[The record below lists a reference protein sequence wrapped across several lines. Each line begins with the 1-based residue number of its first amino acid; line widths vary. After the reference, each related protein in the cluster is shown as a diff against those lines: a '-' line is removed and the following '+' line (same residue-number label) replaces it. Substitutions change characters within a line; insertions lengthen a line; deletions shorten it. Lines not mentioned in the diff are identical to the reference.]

1 MWNGF
6 DLIPDSRLLILQKE
20 LEAYLLD
27 LDKQQEDGKKLEK
40 EIPYST
46 FYDDL
51 CLVRFFKGLATRELA
66 IPSASMLIPEKQ
78 LILRKL
84 TESQTKQLDYAA
96 KQLEFISL
104 QADEIEY
111 DHWILPFC
119 RYELAALHIRT
130 GEYKKARSEYQAALN
145 GGYNEDEA
153 GKQKKK
159 ASMETSLHIRVHN
172 AIAKLD
178 FLLALK
184 GESVAVPVEEDP
196 EQESDED
203 A

>member
-1 MWNGF
+1 M
-6 DLIPDSRLLILQKE
+6 
-20 LEAYLLD
+20 D
-27 LDKQQEDGKKLEK
+27 LDRQQEDGKKLEK
-40 EIPYST
+40 EIPYPT

-51 CLVRFFKGLATRELA
+51 CLARFFKGLATRELA
-66 IPSASMLIPEKQ
+66 VSSASMLIPEKQ
-78 LILRKL
+78 LVLRQL
-84 TESQTKQLDYAA
+84 TNTQIEGLDYAA

-119 RYELAALHIRT
+119 RYELASLYIRT
-130 GEYKKARSEYQAALN
+130 GDYTKARSEYQAALN

-178 FLLALK
+178 VILALK
-184 GESVAVPVEEDP
+184 GEIVAEGQDSGP
-196 EQESDED
+196 ESDDEG
-203 A
+203 